1 MATKK
6 QTKQTN
12 TTDPAVA
19 TWAETLRAAAR
30 KLDTAAVTAREGNSL
45 VWLGGAA
52 AIADVTSGSDY
63 DGIAFYE
70 QVLGALGQPRK
81 GTASKLRTVADAVV
95 EHGLDTSEHK
105 SLAAA
110 YNAARAL
117 NRTRT
122 VEVAE
127 DTALDEAL
135 SALIAPKSTS
145 TIEGA
150 AKLLLSKGEDE
161 AVRQIFDAIGG
172 DNFAALRSFV
182 RAATQE
188 LSGRV
193 KASQEAAKKEAAA
206 KAAKKRAKA
215 KAAQDKQDKKS
226 GEKKAPVRRASGIRK
241 APAKKVEP
249 EQVEQAEPEQAAKPA
264 HQVRQVRKPRAKA
277 PAPKAEPELENT
289 EPTLDGGEAPAPRVA
304 RRVVRR
310 PAAKG
315 RPVTRRA

>member
-63 DGIAFYE
+63 DSIAFYE
-70 QVLGALGQPRK
+70 QLLGALGQPRK

-135 SALIAPKSTS
+135 SVLIAPKSTS

-215 KAAQDKQDKKS
+215 AQDKQDKQDKQS
-226 GEKKAPVRRASGIRK
+226 GEKKAPVRRASGTRK

-264 HQVRQVRKPRAKA
+264 RQVRKPRAKA

-289 EPTLDGGEAPAPRVA
+289 EPTLDGGEAPAPRVV

>member
-1 MATKK
+1 MATK
-6 QTKQTN
+6 KQTN

-70 QVLGALGQPRK
+70 QLLGALGQPRK

-135 SALIAPKSTS
+135 SVLIAPKSTS

-215 KAAQDKQDKKS
+215 AQDKQDKKS
-226 GEKKAPVRRASGIRK
+226 GEKKAPVRRASGTRK

-264 HQVRQVRKPRAKA
+264 RQVRKPRAKA

-289 EPTLDGGEAPAPRVA
+289 EPTLDGGEAPAPRVV

>member
-70 QVLGALGQPRK
+70 QLLGALGQPRK

-135 SALIAPKSTS
+135 SVLIAPKSTS

-215 KAAQDKQDKKS
+215 KAAQDKKS
-226 GEKKAPVRRASGIRK
+226 GEKKAPVRRASGTRK

-264 HQVRQVRKPRAKA
+264 RQVRKPRAKA

>member
-1 MATKK
+1 MATKKQTK

-63 DGIAFYE
+63 DGTAFYE
-70 QVLGALGQPRK
+70 QLLGALGQPRK

-110 YNAARAL
+110 YGAARAL

-135 SALIAPKSTS
+135 SVLIAPKSTS

-215 KAAQDKQDKKS
+215 AQDKQDKKS

-264 HQVRQVRKPRAKA
+264 RQVRKPRAKA

-289 EPTLDGGEAPAPRVA
+289 EPTLDGGEAPAPRVV

>member
-70 QVLGALGQPRK
+70 QLLGALGQPRK

-215 KAAQDKQDKKS
+215 AQDKQDKQDKKS
-226 GEKKAPVRRASGIRK
+226 GEKKAPVRRASGTRK

-249 EQVEQAEPEQAAKPA
+249 EQVEQAEPEQAAKPT
-264 HQVRQVRKPRAKA
+264 RQVRKPRAKA
-277 PAPKAEPELENT
+277 PAPKAEP
-289 EPTLDGGEAPAPRVA
+289 TLDGGEAPAPRVV

>member
-63 DGIAFYE
+63 DGTAFYE
-70 QVLGALGQPRK
+70 QLLGALGQPRK

-135 SALIAPKSTS
+135 SVLIAPKSTS

-215 KAAQDKQDKKS
+215 AQDKQDKKS
-226 GEKKAPVRRASGIRK
+226 GEKKAPVRRASGTRK

-249 EQVEQAEPEQAAKPA
+249 EQAEPEQAAKPA
-264 HQVRQVRKPRAKA
+264 RQVRKPRAKA

-289 EPTLDGGEAPAPRVA
+289 EPTLDGGEAPAPRVV

>member
-70 QVLGALGQPRK
+70 QLLGALGQPRK

-135 SALIAPKSTS
+135 SVLIAPKSTS

-215 KAAQDKQDKKS
+215 AQDKQDKKS
-226 GEKKAPVRRASGIRK
+226 GEKKAPVRRASGTRK

-264 HQVRQVRKPRAKA
+264 RQVRKPRAKA
-277 PAPKAEPELENT
+277 PAPKAEHELGNT
-289 EPTLDGGEAPAPRVA
+289 EPTLDGGEAPAPRVV

>member
-215 KAAQDKQDKKS
+215 KAAQDKQDKQDKKS
-226 GEKKAPVRRASGIRK
+226 DEKKAPVRRASGIRK

-264 HQVRQVRKPRAKA
+264 RQVRKPRAKA

>member
-70 QVLGALGQPRK
+70 QLLGALGQPRK
-81 GTASKLRTVADAVV
+81 GTASKLRTVADAVI

-215 KAAQDKQDKKS
+215 AQDKAAQDKQDKKS
-226 GEKKAPVRRASGIRK
+226 GEKKAPVRRASGTRK

-264 HQVRQVRKPRAKA
+264 RQVRKPRAKA
-277 PAPKAEPELENT
+277 PAPKAEP
-289 EPTLDGGEAPAPRVA
+289 TLDGGEAPAPRVV

>member
-70 QVLGALGQPRK
+70 QLLGALGQPRK

-110 YNAARAL
+110 YGAARAL

-135 SALIAPKSTS
+135 SVLIAPKSTS

-215 KAAQDKQDKKS
+215 AQDKQDKQDKKS
-226 GEKKAPVRRASGIRK
+226 GEKKAPVRRASGTRK

-264 HQVRQVRKPRAKA
+264 RQVRKPRAKA
-277 PAPKAEPELENT
+277 PAPKAEP
-289 EPTLDGGEAPAPRVA
+289 TLDGGEAPAPRVV

>member
-1 MATKK
+1 MATKKQTK

-63 DGIAFYE
+63 DGTAFYE
-70 QVLGALGQPRK
+70 QLLGALGQPRK

-206 KAAKKRAKA
+206 KAAAKRA

-226 GEKKAPVRRASGIRK
+226 GEKKAPVRRASGTRK

-264 HQVRQVRKPRAKA
+264 RQVRKPRAKA

-289 EPTLDGGEAPAPRVA
+289 EPTLDGGEAPAPRVV

>member
-135 SALIAPKSTS
+135 SVLIAPKSTS

-215 KAAQDKQDKKS
+215 AQDKQDKKS
-226 GEKKAPVRRASGIRK
+226 GEKKAPVRRASGTRK

-264 HQVRQVRKPRAKA
+264 RQVRKPRAKA
-277 PAPKAEPELENT
+277 PAPKAESELENT

>member
-63 DGIAFYE
+63 DGTAFYE
-70 QVLGALGQPRK
+70 QLLGALGQPRK

-215 KAAQDKQDKKS
+215 AQDKQDKKS
-226 GEKKAPVRRASGIRK
+226 GEKKAPVRRASGDRK
-241 APAKKVEP
+241 S
-249 EQVEQAEPEQAAKPA
+249 
-264 HQVRQVRKPRAKA
+264 
-277 PAPKAEPELENT
+277 
-289 EPTLDGGEAPAPRVA
+289 
-304 RRVVRR
+304 VV
-310 PAAKG
+310 
-315 RPVTRRA
+315 

>member
-70 QVLGALGQPRK
+70 QLLGALGQPRK

-95 EHGLDTSEHK
+95 EHGLDTSEHN

-135 SALIAPKSTS
+135 SVLIAPKSTS

-215 KAAQDKQDKKS
+215 AQDKQDKKS
-226 GEKKAPVRRASGIRK
+226 GEKKAPVRRASGTRK

-264 HQVRQVRKPRAKA
+264 RQVRKPRAKA
-277 PAPKAEPELENT
+277 PAPKAEP
-289 EPTLDGGEAPAPRVA
+289 TLDGGEAPAPRVV

>member
-63 DGIAFYE
+63 DGTAFYE
-70 QVLGALGQPRK
+70 QLLGALGQPRK
-81 GTASKLRTVADAVV
+81 GTSSKLRTVADAVV

-135 SALIAPKSTS
+135 SVLIAPKSTS

-172 DNFAALRSFV
+172 DNFAALRSFI

-215 KAAQDKQDKKS
+215 AQDKQDKQDKKS

-264 HQVRQVRKPRAKA
+264 RQVRKPRAKA

>member
-70 QVLGALGQPRK
+70 QLIGALGQPRK

-135 SALIAPKSTS
+135 SVLIAPKSTS

-215 KAAQDKQDKKS
+215 AQDKQDKKS
-226 GEKKAPVRRASGIRK
+226 GEKKAPVRRASGTRK

-249 EQVEQAEPEQAAKPA
+249 EQAEPEQAAKPA
-264 HQVRQVRKPRAKA
+264 RQVRKPRAKA

-289 EPTLDGGEAPAPRVA
+289 EPTLDGGEAPAPRVV

>member
-63 DGIAFYE
+63 DGTAFYE
-70 QVLGALGQPRK
+70 QLLGALGQPRK

-135 SALIAPKSTS
+135 SVLIAPKSTS

-193 KASQEAAKKEAAA
+193 KASQEAAKKEVAA
-206 KAAKKRAKA
+206 KRA

-226 GEKKAPVRRASGIRK
+226 GEKKAPVRRASGTRK

-264 HQVRQVRKPRAKA
+264 RQVRKPRAKA

-289 EPTLDGGEAPAPRVA
+289 EPTLDGGEAPAPRVV

>member
-63 DGIAFYE
+63 DGTAFYE
-70 QVLGALGQPRK
+70 QLLGALGQPRK

-135 SALIAPKSTS
+135 SVLIAPKSTS

-215 KAAQDKQDKKS
+215 AQDKQDKKS
-226 GEKKAPVRRASGIRK
+226 GEKKAPVRRASGTRK

-249 EQVEQAEPEQAAKPA
+249 EQAEPEQAAKPA
-264 HQVRQVRKPRAKA
+264 RQVRKPRAKA
-277 PAPKAEPELENT
+277 PAPKTEPELENT
-289 EPTLDGGEAPAPRVA
+289 EPTLDGGEAPAPRVV

>member
-1 MATKK
+1 MATKKQTK

-70 QVLGALGQPRK
+70 QLLGALGQPRK

-95 EHGLDTSEHK
+95 EHGLDTSEHN

-135 SALIAPKSTS
+135 SVLIAPKSTS

-215 KAAQDKQDKKS
+215 AQDKQDKKS
-226 GEKKAPVRRASGIRK
+226 GEKKAPVRRASGTRK

-264 HQVRQVRKPRAKA
+264 RQVRKPRAKA
-277 PAPKAEPELENT
+277 PAPKAEP
-289 EPTLDGGEAPAPRVA
+289 TLDGGEAPAPRVV

>member
-70 QVLGALGQPRK
+70 QLLGALGQPRK

-95 EHGLDTSEHK
+95 EHWLDTSEHK

-172 DNFAALRSFV
+172 DNFAAQM
-182 RAATQE
+182 ATFTSMASSSKSAPL
-188 LSGRV
+188 LSSS
-193 KASQEAAKKEAAA
+193 K
-206 KAAKKRAKA
+206 
-215 KAAQDKQDKKS
+215 
-226 GEKKAPVRRASGIRK
+226 
-241 APAKKVEP
+241 
-249 EQVEQAEPEQAAKPA
+249 
-264 HQVRQVRKPRAKA
+264 
-277 PAPKAEPELENT
+277 L
-289 EPTLDGGEAPAPRVA
+289 
-304 RRVVRR
+304 
-310 PAAKG
+310 
-315 RPVTRRA
+315 

>member
-12 TTDPAVA
+12 TTDPADPAVA

-70 QVLGALGQPRK
+70 QLLGALGQPRK

-135 SALIAPKSTS
+135 SVLIAPKSTS

-215 KAAQDKQDKKS
+215 KAAQDKKS
-226 GEKKAPVRRASGIRK
+226 GEKKAPVRRASGTRK

-249 EQVEQAEPEQAAKPA
+249 EQVEQAEPEQAAKPT
-264 HQVRQVRKPRAKA
+264 RQVRKPRAKA

>member
-19 TWAETLRAAAR
+19 TWVETLRAAAR

-63 DGIAFYE
+63 DGIALYE
-70 QVLGALGQPRK
+70 QLLGALGQPRK

-135 SALIAPKSTS
+135 SELIAPKSTS

-206 KAAKKRAKA
+206 KAA
-215 KAAQDKQDKKS
+215 QDKQDKKS
-226 GEKKAPVRRASGIRK
+226 GEKKAPVRRASGTRK

-249 EQVEQAEPEQAAKPA
+249 EQVEQAEPE
-264 HQVRQVRKPRAKA
+264 
-277 PAPKAEPELENT
+277 LENT
-289 EPTLDGGEAPAPRVA
+289 EPTLDGAEAPAPRVV